1 MNVSPTSKPHFP
13 AMSGRVIIIIAV
25 VSIFAVAIASYVS
38 TPRAFTKTTWEY
50 DEDGPAAAI
59 HLPIEP
65 HGLALFVAPD
75 DTTDSHTLIDEIVA
89 VWPQLWPKMRGYLNT
104 EMKGYGVEAV
114 LGRDEFIGS
123 LDRMT
128 PDVYMG
134 DKSDIM
140 IRLEFKNPPLW
151 DFFIRGTIIAHSQ
164 PVF

>member
-1 MNVSPTSKPHFP
+1 
-13 AMSGRVIIIIAV
+13 MSGRIIIIIAV
-25 VSIFAVAIASYVS
+25 VSILAVAIASYMS
-38 TPRAFTKTTWEY
+38 TPRAFTKTIWEY
-50 DEDGPAAAI
+50 DEDGTAAAI

-75 DTTDSHTLIDEIVA
+75 DTVASHALIDEIVA
-89 VWPQLWPKMRGYLNT
+89 VWPQLWPKMRHYLNT
-104 EMKGYGVEAV
+104 EMKGYSVEAV
-114 LGRDEFIGS
+114 LGRDELIGS

-128 PDVYMG
+128 PDVYYVMG

-140 IRLEFKNPPLW
+140 IRLEFEKPPVW